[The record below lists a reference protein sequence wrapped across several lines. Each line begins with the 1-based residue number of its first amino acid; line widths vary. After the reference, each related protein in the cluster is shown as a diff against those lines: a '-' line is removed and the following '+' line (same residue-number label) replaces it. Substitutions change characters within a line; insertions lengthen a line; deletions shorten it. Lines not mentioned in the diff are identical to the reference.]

1 MTSLP
6 LCQSRN
12 QMQTAR
18 EKLECGYGQGTLP
31 TLQLLPPPATT
42 TGRIGI
48 EAICAA
54 RLVVLECVAPSARPL
69 FLGGTLDSSAQT
81 ATSSSAGLLYLTCP
95 HLFLLRNLICSHRI
109 NACECAFLVGVRGL
123 EPPTSASRTLRASRL
138 RYTPI
143 EQFRANDLLALSS
156 KTILECPPHPSQDA

>member
-12 QMQTAR
+12 QMQPAR
-18 EKLECGYGQGTLP
+18 EKLDCGCGQESTP

-54 RLVVLECVAPSARPL
+54 RLVMLECRTPSARPL
-69 FLGGTLDSSAQT
+69 FLAGTLESGAQT
-81 ATSSSAGLLYLTCP
+81 ATSRLAGLLYLTYR
-95 HLFLLRNLICSHRI
+95 HLFLLRNLICTPEFVPR
-109 NACECAFLVGVRGL
+109 CAILVGVRGL
-123 EPPTSASRTLRASRL
+123 EPPTSASRTLRASQL

-143 EQFRANDLLALSS
+143 EQFRANDLLALPGE
-156 KTILECPPHPSQDA
+156 TILEHVHHSLQYAC

>member
-18 EKLECGYGQGTLP
+18 EKHERGCGQGKVP

-42 TGRIGI
+42 TEWIGI

-54 RLVVLECVAPSARPL
+54 RLVVLECVASSACPPSRK
-69 FLGGTLDSSAQT
+69 GTLESGAQT
-81 ATSSSAGLLYLTCP
+81 TTSSPAGLLHLTCP
-95 HLFLLRNLICSHRI
+95 HQFLLRNLICSHR
-109 NACECAFLVGVRGL
+109 VY
-123 EPPTSASRTLRASRL
+123 ASV
-138 RYTPI
+138 
-143 EQFRANDLLALSS
+143 
-156 KTILECPPHPSQDA
+156 PSWSG